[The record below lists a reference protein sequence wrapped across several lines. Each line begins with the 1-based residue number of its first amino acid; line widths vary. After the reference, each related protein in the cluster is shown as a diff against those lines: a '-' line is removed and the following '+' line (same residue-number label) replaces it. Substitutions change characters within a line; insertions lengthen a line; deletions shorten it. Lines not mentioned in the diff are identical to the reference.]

1 MATRPTRAFIGPA
14 MLARLV
20 ATKSK
25 KDVVEVE
32 GLLQCHEQ
40 VIQAILN
47 TGARVRIL
55 DGYFEVIR
63 TKATRRKS
71 PLLGGKFV
79 KVPAKKKIVFRTSR
93 KK

>member
-1 MATRPTRAFIGPA
+1 

-20 ATKSK
+20 ATKRK
-25 KDVVEVE
+25 RPIEEVE
-32 GLLQCHEQ
+32 QTLACYDEIVLSLLD
-40 VIQAILN
+40 
-47 TGARVRIL
+47 TGARVRAL
-55 DGYFEVIR
+55 TGYFEVIK

-79 KVPAKKKIVFRTSR
+79 KIPAKKKIVFRVSR